1 MAIVEGVYRLVGA
14 VAPFNQRFGRLRV
27 NLIPVNLVL
36 MFGLGGLALV
46 SWNSVARVLADR
58 KPPAPQT
65 VDALISGTRFARG
78 YVAVQGRLLADSRL
92 SLDEK
97 SASGQPRSADGTW
110 TPLVAAGSRQGI
122 LVQSD
127 AEHTPP
133 ANSADVTVEG
143 ILRPMNAAVA
153 RRLKETKFV
162 HAGVAIDRRF
172 MLVAGQ
178 QPGSLQGPLVSGT
191 VFGVLALAL
200 LWATLTRNVIFM
212 PAEPELSGGRADLL
226 ETASTEPLLVSGK
239 LTLEGKTRRFFTNMP
254 AVVQRIETGETALL
268 SPITT
273 TRTFFGVKTNEQ
285 SGIWMLAMRPGSM
298 TEVQPGYVFWGLKK
312 MRAMRFRYVNATTGA
327 SERAVV
333 ASQAPG
339 AATFARA

>member
-1 MAIVEGVYRLVGA
+1 MAIVEGVYRLLGV
-14 VAPFNQRFGRLRV
+14 VAPFNQRFGRLHV
-27 NLIPVNLVL
+27 NLIPANVLL

-58 KPPAPQT
+58 TPPAPQT

-78 YVAVQGRLLADSRL
+78 YVAVQGRLMADSRL
-92 SLDEK
+92 SLDAK
-97 SASGQPRSADGTW
+97 SASGEPASADDTW

-122 LVQSD
+122 LVQLD
-127 AEHTPP
+127 AEHTTP

-143 ILRPMNAAVA
+143 MLRPVNASIA

-172 MLVAGQ
+172 MLVAGR

-191 VFGVLALAL
+191 LFGVLALAL
-200 LWATLTRNVIFM
+200 LWSTLTRNVVFM
-212 PAEPELSGGRADLL
+212 PAEPALSGGRADLL
-226 ETASTEPLLVSGK
+226 ETGSTEPLLVSGK
-239 LTLEGKTRRFFTNMP
+239 LTLDGKTRRFFTNMP
-254 AVVQRIETGETALL
+254 AVLQRIETGETALL

-273 TRTFFGVKTNEQ
+273 SRTFFGVKTNEQ
-285 SGIWMLAMRPGSM
+285 SGVWMLAMRPGSM

-333 ASQAPG
+333 ASPAPG
-339 AATFARA
+339 AAT